1 MNSMRNEELGMRNV
15 NANIAHYALRI
26 THCLLATIIFLS
38 SSICAAEDLRFIDAL
53 DDTGYYYD
61 AESVQTESD
70 NVFKVRMAVIKAS
83 LNRMYTYDVRIT
95 HTEKTYEILASKILS
110 YDTRAEIE
118 TNDNRRPPRNYSDR
132 SEMGQ
137 MVSLILY
144 GR

>member
-1 MNSMRNEELGMRNV
+1 MKKF
-15 NANIAHYALRI
+15 
-26 THCLLATIIFLS
+26 LLILSTIILLS

-70 NVFKVRMAVIKAS
+70 GVIKVQMAVIKAS

-95 HTEKTYEILASKILS
+95 HTEKTYEILSSKILS
-110 YDTRAEIE
+110 YDTRAVIEI
-118 TNDNRRPPRNYSDR
+118 NDNRRSPRGYSDR

>member
-1 MNSMRNEELGMRNV
+1 MKKF
-15 NANIAHYALRI
+15 
-26 THCLLATIIFLS
+26 LLILSTIILLS
-38 SSICAAEDLRFIDAL
+38 GSICAAEDLRFIDAL

-70 NVFKVRMAVIKAS
+70 GVFKVQMAVIKAS

-95 HTEKTYEILASKILS
+95 TAEKTYEILSSKILS
-110 YDTRAEIE
+110 YDTRAVIE
-118 TNDNRRPPRNYSDR
+118 TNDTRRSPRNYSER

-137 MVSLILY
+137 MVNLILY